1 MSHHDFRGHL
11 RRGARKVWTTL
22 LGERSLVQRYGSLR
36 DRERWGL
43 VRRPNYAYG
52 ILRAADVATFFGQS
66 AVTVCEFGV
75 ASGGGLLNMIEIAD
89 LVSRD
94 TGVTVRVVGF
104 DNGEGLPEPQGYKDH
119 PEIWSGGDFR
129 IEDRD
134 GLLRRTEGKA
144 EIIFGD
150 VAETVRPFAAG
161 LDPSAP
167 LGFIAIDVDI
177 YSAAR
182 SALWCLLERPE
193 VYSPAIS
200 MYVDD
205 IGFFF
210 ANEWCG
216 ELAAIRE
223 FNAEHELRKI
233 DVDRSLPG
241 RRPMVHERWYR
252 NMYVCHV
259 LDHPARSAPRDR
271 RPLGLRSHDE
281 LMQRFFL
288 Y

>member
-52 ILRAADVATFFGQS
+52 ILRAADVATFSGQS

-182 SALWCLLERPE
+182 SAFGASSSGPKSTVRRSACTSTTSASSSPTSGAVSWRPSGSSMRSTSYVRSMSIGACQGGDRWCTRGGTGTCTCATCSTTRHA
-193 VYSPAIS
+193 VRPAIGDPS
-200 MYVDD
+200 A
-205 IGFFF
+205 F
-210 ANEWCG
+210 A
-216 ELAAIRE
+216 
-223 FNAEHELRKI
+223 
-233 DVDRSLPG
+233 
-241 RRPMVHERWYR
+241 
-252 NMYVCHV
+252 
-259 LDHPARSAPRDR
+259 
-271 RPLGLRSHDE
+271 
-281 LMQRFFL
+281 LMTS
-288 Y
+288 